1 MYYKLPFN
9 FNQIINGKDAETCS
23 LGESIAQHIQLLIT
37 TKFGENHFDAKY
49 GNAVWE
55 LEFERAINES
65 KWTDKF
71 KQAVTDVITQY
82 EQRINKVNVEIHTE
96 LIQKTWNMRN
106 YTEIKKKVTILI
118 KAKLADT
125 GEKFSFKTELF
136 LSPMSV
142 D

>member
-9 FNQIINGKDAETCS
+9 FGQVINGKDAETCS
-23 LGESIAQHIQLLIT
+23 LGENIAQHIQLLIT
-37 TKFGENHFDAKY
+37 TKFGENHFDPKY
-49 GNAVWE
+49 GNAIWE
-55 LEFERAINES
+55 LEFERAVNES
-65 KWTDKF
+65 KWTDSF
-71 KQAVTDVITQY
+71 KQAVIDVIMQY
-82 EQRINKVNVEIHTE
+82 EQRITKVHAEIRAE
-96 LIQKTWNMRN
+96 LIEKTWDMRN

-118 KAKLADT
+118 KAILTDT